1 MVEREDRRVKVLK
14 VQCEQLSP
22 LELRRLTCRGKQERL
37 PIKTVGTFEEVNYL
51 VDYY

>member
-22 LELRRLTCRGKQERL
+22 LELRRLTCRGKQEDCL
-37 PIKTVGTFEEVNYL
+37 SKQL
-51 VDYY
+51 ALSKK